1 MYAFVNC
8 DIFTGDDFIF
18 DKALLIE
25 GTKIYG
31 FLPEDEL
38 YESVEKINLNGS
50 TVSPGFIDVQVNG
63 GGDILFN
70 DDPSIEGIKAIFE
83 GHKKFGTTDFLPTF
97 ITGSKAGMSKAA
109 EAVNDCLNNQAYGV
123 RGIHFEGPF
132 LNELRAGVHDK
143 KYIREVNDSDIQII
157 SSINGGVTMLT
168 LAPEKVSN
176 EFITNMHKQG
186 ILVSLGHTNAT
197 YEEAKKGFVSGA
209 SCTTHLFNA
218 MTALSSRA
226 PGVVGASIDDDKTWT
241 GIIVD
246 GFHVDY
252 AAVRIVSKAKAPKK
266 LFLVTDAMPP
276 VGGTGK
282 GFKIGEYDISIEN
295 NKCITMGDVLAG
307 SALDMAS
314 AVRNCI
320 QHVGINK
327 GESLRM
333 ASTYPAE
340 FLGLNDRL
348 GHIQQGYD
356 ANLAIFNN
364 QIQVSAVVIQ
374 GKYESF

>member
-1 MYAFVNC
+1 MYALVNC
-8 DIFTGDDFIF
+8 DIFTGKEFVC

-25 GTKIYG
+25 GKKIHG
-31 FLPEDEL
+31 FLPEEKV
-38 YESVEKINLNGS
+38 ETSIEKINLNGN
-50 TVSPGFIDVQVNG
+50 TVAPGFIDVQVNG
-63 GGDILFN
+63 GGDTLFN
-70 DDPSIEGIKAIFE
+70 DEPTVDAIKRIFD
-83 GHKKFGTTDFLPTF
+83 GHKKYGTTDFLPTF
-97 ITGSKAGMSKAA
+97 ITGSNEGMQQAA
-109 EAVNDCLNNQAYGV
+109 ESVNKCLNNNTHGV

-132 LNELRAGVHDK
+132 IDESKAGVHDK
-143 KYIREVNDSDIQII
+143 KYIRNVNDTDVQTI
-157 SSINGGVTMLT
+157 SSIKGGITLLT
-168 LAPEKVSN
+168 VASEKVPD
-176 EFITNMHKQG
+176 EFITKMQKQG
-186 ILVSLGHTNAT
+186 VLVSLGHTNAT
-197 YEEAKKGFVSGA
+197 YQEANEGFAAGA
-209 SCTTHLFNA
+209 SCATHLFNA

-226 PGVVGASIDDDKTWT
+226 PGVVGASLNNDKTWT

-252 AAVRIVSKAKAPKK
+252 AAVQVVSRAKAARK

-282 GFKIGEYDISIEN
+282 GFRLGEYDISIEN

-320 QHVGINK
+320 QHVGIDK

-340 FLGLNDRL
+340 FLGLDNQL
-348 GHIQQGYD
+348 GYIQQGYD

-364 QIQVSAVVIQ
+364 QIRVSAVVIQ
-374 GKYESF
+374 GKYEEF

>member
-8 DIFTGDDFIF
+8 DIFTGNDFVY

-25 GTKIYG
+25 GKKIYRL
-31 FLPEDEL
+31 LPEHELDE
-38 YESVEKINLNGS
+38 SIEKINLNGN
-50 TVSPGFIDVQVNG
+50 TVAPGFIDVQVNG

-70 DDPSIEGIKAIFE
+70 DTPTVDGIKKIFE

-97 ITGSKAGMSKAA
+97 ITGSNEGMRKAV
-109 EAVNDCLNNQAYGV
+109 EAVNECLNNQIHGV

-132 LNELRAGVHDK
+132 LDESKAGVHDK
-143 KYIREVNDSDIQII
+143 KYIRDVNDNDVQII
-157 SSINGGVTMLT
+157 LSLNGGVTLLT

-176 EFITNMHKQG
+176 EFITNIQRQG
-186 ILVSLGHTNAT
+186 VLVSLGHTNAT
-197 YEEAKKGFVSGA
+197 YQEANKGFAAGA
-209 SCTTHLFNA
+209 SCTTHLYNA

-226 PGVVGASIDDDKTWT
+226 PGVVGAALDNDKKWA

-246 GFHVDY
+246 GFHADY
-252 AAVRIVSKAKAPKK
+252 AAVRIAAKAKAHRK

-282 GFKIGEYDISIEN
+282 GFRLGEYDISIEN
-295 NKCITMGDVLAG
+295 GKCITMGDVLAG

-320 QHVGINK
+320 QHVGIDK

-340 FLGLNDRL
+340 FIGLSDRL
-348 GHIQQGYD
+348 GFIKQGYD

-364 QIQVSAVVIQ
+364 QIQVSAVVVQ
-374 GKYESF
+374 GKYEKV

>member
-8 DIFTGDDFIF
+8 DVFTGKEFVC

-25 GTKIYG
+25 GKKIQG

-38 YESVEKINLNGS
+38 EKSVEKINLNGN
-50 TVSPGFIDVQVNG
+50 TVAPGFIDVQVNG

-70 DDPSIEGIKAIFE
+70 DEPTVDGIKKIFE
-83 GHKKFGTTDFLPTF
+83 GHRKYGTTDFLPTF
-97 ITGSKAGMSKAA
+97 ITGSNDGMRRAA
-109 EAVNDCLNNQAYGV
+109 ESVNECLNNKAHGV

-132 LNELRAGVHDK
+132 IDESKAGVHDK
-143 KYIREVNDSDIQII
+143 KYIRGINDADVQII
-157 SSINGGVTMLT
+157 SSIKGGITLLT
-168 LAPEKVSN
+168 VASEKVPN
-176 EFITNMHKQG
+176 EFITKMKKQG
-186 ILVSLGHTNAT
+186 VLVSLGHTNAT
-197 YEEAKKGFVSGA
+197 YQEANEGFTAGA
-209 SCTTHLFNA
+209 SCATHLFNA

-226 PGVVGASIDDDKTWT
+226 PGVVGASLNNDKTWT

-252 AAVRIVSKAKAPKK
+252 AAVQVVSRAKAARK

-282 GFKIGEYDISIEN
+282 GFRVGEYDISIEN

-320 QHVGINK
+320 QHVGIDK

-340 FLGLNDRL
+340 FLGLDNQL
-348 GHIQQGYD
+348 GYIQQGYD

-364 QIQVSAVVIQ
+364 QIQVSAVVLQ
-374 GKYESF
+374 GKYEEF